1 MDTYVARENI
11 SRFATKVPLSVVT
24 DDNDYNM
31 NINRYVDT
39 FDPEPVVDLDAV
51 QSKLVLA
58 DEKGTKA
65 LTKVNAMLAELGLK
79 GLRSDV
85 VQKIFSQEIR
95 FRADDGSEFPAPSI
109 VPLSEVFDKIT
120 ERNSQEAIKLV
131 LTNSAELGIVPQRAF
146 FDKDIAVEGNTQ
158 NYYIVRPGYF
168 VYNPR
173 KSKTAP
179 HGPFQVYMGCLLY
192 TSPSPRD

>member
-1 MDTYVARENI
+1 
-11 SRFATKVPLSVVT
+11 
-24 DDNDYNM
+24 
-31 NINRYVDT
+31 
-39 FDPEPVVDLDAV
+39 
-51 QSKLVLA
+51 
-58 DEKGTKA
+58 
-65 LTKVNAMLAELGLK
+65 MLAELGLK

-173 KSKTAP
+173 TVSYTHLDVYKR
-179 HGPFQVYMGCLLY
+179 QVYYVFWPTCY
-192 TSPSPRD
+192 NRIYVI